1 MKINSK
7 YRLNASG
14 FFWLEFYGTASSDV
28 ARANS
33 GVFEA
38 IEKIDEAIEQLENQ
52 LRQSKNSQVP
62 REYINKLKAQQR
74 ILDNTSKALSDLYGA
89 LHDESKKIQS
99 TPMPEEFDK
108 LDRTLKNRYRR

>member
-33 GVFEA
+33 GVLEA

-52 LRQSKNSQVP
+52 LRQSKNSQAP

-74 ILDNTSKALSDLYGA
+74 ILDNTSKALSDLYSA

-99 TPMPEEFDK
+99 TPMPEEFDT
-108 LDRTLKNRYRR
+108 LDRSLRNRYRR